1 MSDPAPRVPIALLYE
16 TREGGEHL
24 RLALADLGASI
35 VYEARA
41 AELDRERLAG
51 SNASVVV
58 VNLDEE
64 DDRALDAVHGL
75 LDEARYRVVFND
87 GQVSG
92 ALSGWDQARWMRHL
106 AAKIFGA
113 DIDPPRPADAEPV
126 PSRAPIEKPKTGSLP
141 PQAAEPHPA
150 HASVQ
155 PAQAASATTGT
166 TGTAHAFDQPAPA
179 VDAAAAMELAPPVP
193 EPDAITAAP
202 PAQPAGMA
210 FDVDWDFEPAQAG
223 DQAGDEEMPVA
234 IELES
239 EPETDMV
246 GDLDALLVD
255 LDIAAE
261 VPTAPQR
268 PDEIDVEL
276 ASFELPADE
285 AYLAPGEAGLE
296 PDFGA
301 EFAADLDPTKGPDA
315 PATPERAAPKVSAPL
330 DWSLEDAVEPGVD
343 AAAAPAKP
351 ADFGIQTMSPAEYLA
366 PEDAQDPR
374 AEEFNTSGLS
384 LELIPLEEAVAPT
397 AIERPETE
405 TWLDPDAVP
414 TAKVRNVWVLGASI
428 GGPEALREFLAEFP
442 RNHPALFLVAQ
453 HLGAEFVDMM
463 ARQLSKSTVLT
474 VRTPTHGERV
484 GHGEVVIVPLTHRLQ
499 VGTDGVVVLERLA
512 EELPYSPSIDR
523 VLEDVAERYG
533 EAAGA
538 IIFSGVSEDAVRGC
552 GVLAAKGGRVYVQSA
567 QTAVVS
573 TMIDAVTETG
583 VVGFSGSPKEL
594 AAKLIAESA

>member
-1 MSDPAPRVPIALLYE
+1 MSEPGRRVPIALLYE

-35 VYEARA
+35 VYEASA
-41 AELDRERLAG
+41 ADLDRERLDG

-58 VNLDEE
+58 VNLDE
-64 DDRALDAVHGL
+64 DDDPALDAVYGL
-75 LDEARYRVVFND
+75 LDDARYRVVFND

-92 ALSGWDQARWMRHL
+92 ALSGWDQARWARHL

-126 PSRAPIEKPKTGSLP
+126 PSRAPIAVPGADARPL
-141 PQAAEPHPA
+141 QAVEPA
-150 HASVQ
+150 THASVQ
-155 PAQAASATTGT
+155 PVQAASAATES
-166 TGTAHAFDQPAPA
+166 ARAFDEPVA
-179 VDAAAAMELAPPVP
+179 DAAAAMEFTPSAQPDPGTAADAPPVQ
-193 EPDAITAAP
+193 A
-202 PAQPAGMA
+202 AGMA
-210 FDVDWDFEPAQAG
+210 LDLDWDLAPTPGGGAAS
-223 DQAGDEEMPVA
+223 DDEMPVA
-234 IELES
+234 IEFESES
-239 EPETDMV
+239 EPDIV

-268 PDEIDVEL
+268 ADEIDVEL

-285 AYLAPGEAGLE
+285 GFQVPGGIGEE

-301 EFAADLDPTKGPDA
+301 EFAADLESGQALDA
-315 PATPERAAPKVSAPL
+315 PAASERAAPKVSAPL
-330 DWSLEDAVEPGVD
+330 DWSLEDVVEGGVD
-343 AAAAPAKP
+343 VAPVPAKP
-351 ADFGIQTMSPAEYLA
+351 ADFGIETMSPAEYLA

-374 AEEFNTSGLS
+374 AEEFNTGGLS

-414 TAKVRNVWVLGASI
+414 TAKVRTVWVLGASI

-442 RNHPALFLVAQ
+442 RNHPALFLIAQ

-523 VLEDVAERYG
+523 VIEDVAERYG
-533 EAAGA
+533 DAAGA
-538 IIFSGVSEDAVRGC
+538 IIFSGVSDDAVRGC
-552 GVLAAKGGRVYVQSA
+552 SALAAKGGRVYTQSPES
-567 QTAVVS
+567 AVVS

-583 VVGFSGSPKEL
+583 VVSFSGSPKEL
-594 AAKLIAESA
+594 AAKLIAGGT

>member
-1 MSDPAPRVPIALLYE
+1 MSDPGRRVPIALLYE

-24 RLALADLGASI
+24 RVALADLGASV
-35 VYEARA
+35 VYEASA

-58 VNLDEE
+58 VNLDDE
-64 DDRALDAVHGL
+64 DDPALDAVYAL
-75 LDEARYRVVFND
+75 LDDARYRVVFND

-92 ALSGWDQARWMRHL
+92 ALSGWDQARWVRHL

-126 PSRAPIEKPKTGSLP
+126 PARATSAVQETGARPL
-141 PQAAEPHPA
+141 QAVEPVM
-150 HASVQ
+150 HAPVQ
-155 PAQAASATTGT
+155 PEQAASSSSEAT
-166 TGTAHAFDQPAPA
+166 HASDEPAP
-179 VDAAAAMELAPPVP
+179 DAAAATDFTPTAPPD
-193 EPDAITAAP
+193 PDPAATAP
-202 PAQPAGMA
+202 LVQPAGMA
-210 FDVDWDFEPAQAG
+210 LDLDWDFAPAQDGEGASH
-223 DQAGDEEMPVA
+223 DEMPVA

-239 EPETDMV
+239 ESEPDLV

-268 PDEIDVEL
+268 ADDVDVEL
-276 ASFELPADE
+276 PSFELPADE
-285 AYLAPGEAGLE
+285 GFPAHGAIGEE

-301 EFAADLDPTKGPDA
+301 EFAADLEPVQQLDA
-315 PATPERAAPKVSAPL
+315 TAAGERAAPKVSAPL
-330 DWSLEDAVEPGVD
+330 DWSLEDVVEGGVEV
-343 AAAAPAKP
+343 APVPAKP
-351 ADFGIQTMSPAEYLA
+351 ADFGIETMSPAEYLA
-366 PEDAQDPR
+366 PADAQDPR
-374 AEEFNTSGLS
+374 AEEFNASGLS

-405 TWLDPDAVP
+405 TWLDPDSAPV
-414 TAKVRNVWVLGASI
+414 AKVRTVWVLGASI

-442 RNHPALFLVAQ
+442 RNHPALFLIAQ

-512 EELPYSPSIDR
+512 EEPPYSPSIDR
-523 VLEDVAERYG
+523 VIEDVAERYG
-533 EAAGA
+533 DGAGA
-538 IIFSGVSEDAVRGC
+538 IIFSGVSDDAVRGC
-552 GVLAAKGGRVYVQSA
+552 SALAAKGGRVYTQSA
-567 QTAVVS
+567 ESAVVS

-583 VVGFSGSPKEL
+583 VVSFSGSPKEL
-594 AAKLIAESA
+594 AAKLIAGGT